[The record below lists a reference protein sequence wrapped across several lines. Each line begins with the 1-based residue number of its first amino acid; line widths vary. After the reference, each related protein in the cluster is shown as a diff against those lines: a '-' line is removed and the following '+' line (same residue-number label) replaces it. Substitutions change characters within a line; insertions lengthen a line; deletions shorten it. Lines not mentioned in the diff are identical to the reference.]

1 MENISSKWNK
11 DGTILAICGK
21 VFETTATVSVK
32 DVNQVL
38 FFSAIG
44 SLLRTLKVPGNSITS
59 ISWDGLSLRLA
70 MTVDSFIFFANIR
83 PQYKWCYISKSVAF
97 LNVNKH
103 LEHSAAV
110 GMQVLTFWETSSNH
124 CYLKEVESVL
134 AMTSFGEHCVIAV
147 ECSNVNINKDSN
159 GNQKKYQLMVC
170 NSIGTT
176 VDGESFEF
184 LENSYTLNLTFQ
196 QPM

>member
-21 VFETTATVSVK
+21 LFETTATVSVK

-38 FFSAIG
+38 FFSANG
-44 SLLRTLKVPGNSITS
+44 SLLRALKIPGNSITS

-83 PQYKWCYISKSVAF
+83 PQYKWCYIARTVVF
-97 LNVNKH
+97 LNIHTH
-103 LEHSAAV
+103 LEHSNTV
-110 GMQVLTFWETSSNH
+110 GMQVLTFWDTSSNH
-124 CYLKEVESVL
+124 RYLKEIETVI
-134 AMTSFGEHCVIAV
+134 AMSGFGEHCVIAV
-147 ECSNVNINKDSN
+147 ECSSINISKDSN
-159 GNQKKYQLMVC
+159 GNQKKYQLMIC

-176 VDGESFEF
+176 VDGEF
-184 LENSYTLNLTFQ
+184 
-196 QPM
+196 